1 MQWTQNVDHSKKFW
15 LLTGREISGG
25 FSMFKSWWVRS
36 RIMGEEKDKNCGRES
51 PEEMEIYC
59 VVMSGGSIIKIFRFK
74 SSLCYLLVA
83 YLGKVI

>member
-1 MQWTQNVDHSKKFW
+1 
-15 LLTGREISGG
+15 
-25 FSMFKSWWVRS
+25 
-36 RIMGEEKDKNCGRES
+36 MGEEKDKNCGRES